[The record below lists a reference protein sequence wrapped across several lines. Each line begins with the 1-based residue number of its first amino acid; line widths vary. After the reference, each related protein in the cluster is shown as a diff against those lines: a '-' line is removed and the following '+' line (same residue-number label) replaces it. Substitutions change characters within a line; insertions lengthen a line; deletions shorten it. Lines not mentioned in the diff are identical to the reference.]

1 MKNIIV
7 NTKKGIL
14 MVALL
19 ATVIGYA
26 SEGNATIK
34 DVKKTDLRINNVKEG
49 NLLTIKDAN
58 GLILYKELIEKS
70 GVYTKGFDLSEL
82 PNGNYFFE
90 LDKDVQIKTIPF
102 SVTKNKVTFN
112 KAEETIIFK
121 PVAIVKNNMLNIT
134 KFAPNYESLK
144 ISIYSNNGTNE
155 LLHTETIKGTQV
167 IERAFK
173 LKTGKYKLVLK
184 SNNKEFTKFINN

>member
-1 MKNIIV
+1 
-7 NTKKGIL
+7 

-26 SEGNATIK
+26 SENNIIK

-49 NLLTIKDAN
+49 NLLTIKDVN

-70 GVYTKGFDLSEL
+70 GVYTKGFDLSAL
-82 PNGNYFFE
+82 PNGDYFFE

-112 KAEETIIFK
+112 KAEETIVFK
-121 PVAIVKNNMLNIT
+121 PVAIVKNNLVTIT

-144 ISIYSNNGTNE
+144 ISIYSDNGTNE
-155 LLHTETIKGTQV
+155 LLHTETIKGKQV
-167 IERAFK
+167 IEKAYK
-173 LKTGKYKLVLK
+173 LKTGKYKLVLN
-184 SNNKEFTKFINN
+184 SNNKEYIKFINN